1 MTRNGHSLSLLAL
14 CAIALAVIL
23 ESRSAFLAGLVLA
36 SLVAVDGVL
45 FLLLVQASRRLRFR
59 RRIAGGGENAV
70 LFCGKSTEVRVETE
84 NPSRYLLLGALRDLT
99 PPQATIE
106 DRTERTGEFTPGETV
121 SLTYRVR
128 GENFATLRF
137 TGLSFRLFSPGGFW
151 ESDRF
156 IPLPGT
162 LRIVPDIFGKH
173 FLPAWRKSRN
183 VLLRHGRH
191 HVRRPGL
198 GAELLSLRA
207 YQDGDPLK
215 KIAWRASARRDR
227 LLTKEFENEVPV
239 RVRIVFQPAP
249 RLWQN
254 RSALTAATFCA
265 RLARLV
271 VEHRDLVEIV
281 VPRRSHTVR
290 TGLGLTRRHL
300 GAVLTAL
307 GEAVSVPDPVPGP
320 LTKEEADRSFRAALA
335 HDPSLRRAADVLLG
349 KRFRVRFFRHDPTV
363 PRLLLALFLAARFDL
378 GPGGVALLDSDPEL
392 LGFFARRMAPELG
405 LVPSPSPETA
415 AAWSLAESEESA
427 RRLVG
432 VLARLSSSARDEEL
446 FVVVADLGILP
457 PPQLETLSVELRR
470 ARAHRHRVVVFWPE
484 VEPPSAGPLPE
495 GISRLARNMPQF
507 LRRLRSLGIPA
518 GPLDPERG
526 FQTILSQLKHL
537 TRRQG
542 VRSC

>member
-1 MTRNGHSLSLLAL
+1 MRNTP
-14 CAIALAVIL
+14 
-23 ESRSAFLAGLVLA
+23 LVLA
-36 SLVAVDGVL
+36 ASLAAAMVPQILQAATPLGYTVRAPQPASHYLEVELDVPPEYGCPDLAFSVWTPGGYSLHPHAADVLDLVTVAPSGAPLSAGKTDLSTWHVDC
-45 FLLLVQASRRLRFR
+45 
-59 RRIAGGGENAV
+59 AGGAGYTAKIRVHALALRTPYSAHVDDRLFFANAV
-70 LFCGKSTEVRVETE
+70 TVL
-84 NPSRYLLLGALRDLT
+84 PYLPAHQDA
-99 PPQATIE
+99 PA
-106 DRTERTGEFTPGETV
+106 
-121 SLTYRVR
+121 S
-128 GENFATLRF
+128 
-137 TGLSFRLFSPGGFW
+137 
-151 ESDRF
+151 
-156 IPLPGT
+156 
-162 LRIVPDIFGKH
+162 LRI
-173 FLPAWRKSRN
+173 
-183 VLLRHGRH
+183 
-191 HVRRPGL
+191 
-198 GAELLSLRA
+198 
-207 YQDGDPLK
+207 DPPSGWK
-215 KIAWRASARRDR
+215 VI
-227 LLTKEFENEVPV
+227 
-239 RVRIVFQPAP
+239 
-249 RLWQN
+249 
-254 RSALTAATFCA
+254 C
-265 RLARLV
+265 
-271 VEHRDLVEIV
+271 
-281 VPRRSHTVR
+281 
-290 TGLGLTRRHL
+290 
-300 GAVLTAL
+300 
-307 GEAVSVPDPVPGP
+307 
-320 LTKEEADRSFRAALA
+320 
-335 HDPSLRRAADVLLG
+335 SLRRAADVLLG